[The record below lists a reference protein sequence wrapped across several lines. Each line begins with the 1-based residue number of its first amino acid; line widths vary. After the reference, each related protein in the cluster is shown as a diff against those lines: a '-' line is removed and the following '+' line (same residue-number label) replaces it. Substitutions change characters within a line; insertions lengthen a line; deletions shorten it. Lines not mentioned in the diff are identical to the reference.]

1 MTVPYTI
8 RRAVTADAPS
18 IAEIAVSAYRGY
30 VAVMGREP
38 APMRADFQ
46 AHIDIDMVFVADATD
61 GIAGYV
67 VLCEI
72 DGDWWLDN
80 IATALRHHG
89 RGLGRLLVEFAEDWR
104 SRRTDRV
111 QLYTNI
117 LMTDNLGWYDR
128 LGYRHTGRRI
138 VDGFDR
144 AYFEKRL
151 IQTETP

>member
-61 GIAGYV
+61 GIA
-67 VLCEI
+67 
-72 DGDWWLDN
+72 
-80 IATALRHHG
+80 TAQRHHG

-117 LMTDNLGWYDR
+117 LMTDNLGCYDR

>member
-72 DGDWWLDN
+72 NGDWWLDN
-80 IATALRHHG
+80 IATAPRHHG
-89 RGLGRLLVEFAEDWR
+89 RP
-104 SRRTDRV
+104 RRRAPPGPCDAHGHAVARA
-111 QLYTNI
+111 
-117 LMTDNLGWYDR
+117 R
-128 LGYRHTGRRI
+128 AHTHTRQP
-138 VDGFDR
+138 
-144 AYFEKRL
+144 L
-151 IQTETP
+151 